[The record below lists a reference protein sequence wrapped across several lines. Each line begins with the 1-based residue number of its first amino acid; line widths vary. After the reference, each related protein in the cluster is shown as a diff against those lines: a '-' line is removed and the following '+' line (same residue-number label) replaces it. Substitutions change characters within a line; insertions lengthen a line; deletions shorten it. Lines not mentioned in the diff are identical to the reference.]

1 MDIHR
6 IIDSLNTLQLDELRQ
21 VQAHV
26 NDLIARLE
34 VQPKQ
39 PASTEAPAS
48 YQAYQDMKAQAPED
62 LGDK

>member
-6 IIDSLNTLQLDELRQ
+6 IIESINTLQLDELRQ

-26 NDLIARLE
+26 KDLIARLE
-34 VQPKQ
+34 ASSKQ

-62 LGDK
+62 LGEK